1 VPHDHVFVTVEGG
14 RAEQEELAVAT
25 LADGR
30 YRSEVPPAM
39 TVGLA
44 VGDVFEIDPATFR
57 PIVVERSGNLT
68 VWLYLA
74 ESTEAVRDLAAASQ
88 ELGGTAEGAA
98 LANRVFIFTIPI
110 AATFPV
116 IERLFNR
123 FVDQHP
129 GSEWMFAN
137 VFAEDGVTPLG
148 WWT

>member
-30 YRSEVPPAM
+30 YRLEVPPAM

-44 VGDVFEIDPATFR
+44 
-57 PIVVERSGNLT
+57 
-68 VWLYLA
+68 
-74 ESTEAVRDLAAASQ
+74 
-88 ELGGTAEGAA
+88 
-98 LANRVFIFTIPI
+98 ANRVFIFTIPI